1 MSYMISEAGNGA
13 WSTAL
18 ILPSYHEEGPL
29 EIAFRYIPEADE
41 FYIEEIWM
49 ELDSGGEPKMVN
61 VARFPSP
68 CMEAID
74 ILNTRKEDIIQYEQI
89 RT

>member
-1 MSYMISEAGNGA
+1 
-13 WSTAL
+13 
-18 ILPSYHEEGPL
+18 
-29 EIAFRYIPEADE
+29 
-41 FYIEEIWM
+41 M

-74 ILNTRKEDIIQYEQI
+74 ILNTRKDDIIQYEQI